1 MKICIISGSRSEFDL
16 LRNLIV
22 EIKKDRFFN
31 SKLLITGSHLS
42 KFFGNTVEYIKK
54 QKIKINYKVN
64 ISIKGD
70 STKQISNSFSVGLK
84 KFTKIFSK
92 LKPDAII
99 VLGDRYEIFSTV
111 ISATLKKIPIIHIH
125 GGEVTSGSMDEGI
138 RHSITKLSHVHFVS
152 SENYKKRVLQLGE
165 TKKNVFNVGSLGVE
179 SIKKNKFLSRN
190 KLQSFLR
197 IKFLKKIVL
206 VSLHPE
212 TLEKKL
218 NNENLKNFF
227 NALKTLD
234 KHTIIF
240 TMPNADIGYKF
251 ILNKIKEFTKNR
263 KNAFLFKSL
272 GHQKYFSLCKFI
284 DFHIGNS
291 SSGIIELASFK
302 KPSINVGT
310 RQSGRMK
317 PKNVIDCDYKKEN
330 ILKKI
335 QVATS
340 TKFKKKIIYLK
351 NPYYKRDT
359 SKKILKNL
367 KKINFNK
374 ILYKKFVDII
384 K

>member
-1 MKICIISGSRSEFDL
+1 
-16 LRNLIV
+16 
-22 EIKKDRFFN
+22 
-31 SKLLITGSHLS
+31 
-42 KFFGNTVEYIKK
+42 
-54 QKIKINYKVN
+54 
-64 ISIKGD
+64 
-70 STKQISNSFSVGLK
+70 
-84 KFTKIFSK
+84 
-92 LKPDAII
+92 
-99 VLGDRYEIFSTV
+99 
-111 ISATLKKIPIIHIH
+111 
-125 GGEVTSGSMDEGI
+125 
-138 RHSITKLSHVHFVS
+138 
-152 SENYKKRVLQLGE
+152 
-165 TKKNVFNVGSLGVE
+165 
-179 SIKKNKFLSRN
+179 
-190 KLQSFLR
+190 
-197 IKFLKKIVL
+197 
-206 VSLHPE
+206 
-212 TLEKKL
+212 
-218 NNENLKNFF
+218 
-227 NALKTLD
+227 
-234 KHTIIF
+234 
-240 TMPNADIGYKF
+240 MPNADIGYKF

-302 KPSINVGT
+302 KPSINVGM

-384 K
+384 

>member
-218 NNENLKNFF
+218 NKENLKNFF

-284 DFHIGNS
+284 DFYIGNS

-374 ILYKKFVDII
+374 ILYKRFVDII
-384 K
+384 

>member
-42 KFFGNTVEYIKK
+42 KFFGNTIEYIKK

-111 ISATLKKIPIIHIH
+111 ISATFKKIPIIHIH

-165 TKKNVFNVGSLGVE
+165 SKKNVFNVGSLGVE

-218 NNENLKNFF
+218 NKENLQNFF

-284 DFHIGNS
+284 DFYIGNS

-340 TKFKKKIIYLK
+340 SKFKKKIIYLK